1 MGLTGFLCIT
11 FTQSTTYMMLKKS
24 LLILVTMLSLSC
36 YQVIA
41 QTSTSPKY
49 SVPDL
54 YAGIE
59 VGSKG
64 VKMSVIE
71 MKKSVT
77 TGNSFSIV
85 KDTSF
90 NTDFISF
97 TQPTFDATANSFAGM
112 FKTAVTKFN
121 IPSKRIF
128 TVISSGV
135 KMQAEK
141 DNKKDWVEKLIK
153 EFRLKINEPQRQ
165 VEVVDVQQ
173 EAKLSHQGI
182 VPPNRRY
189 STFLIDIGSG
199 NSKGGFF
206 PYGNDSYFYLFQLNW
221 GTKSTANA
229 AEKMSGDDKSHEN
242 YTRQL
247 LRVAA
252 NAENSE
258 IAYNV
263 NASGSYPV
271 SDHIAF
277 SGGIAWAT
285 ATLLYPE
292 LNNNPVVPV
301 TYEDVERFHK
311 RVTDNYSSLS
321 ENYLMSKLTN
331 GKWDKNLI
339 SSEIKRVH
347 GVFDQRSLMAGSAL
361 LLRIMRQF
369 KSVNET
375 KQFYLIKNG
384 QVGWVSA
391 YVDNAVD

>member
-1 MGLTGFLCIT
+1 
-11 FTQSTTYMMLKKS
+11 MLKKLV
-24 LLILVTMLSLSC
+24 LLLMAIVLVC
-36 YQVIA
+36 GHQVFA
-41 QTSTSPKY
+41 QNSTKPKY
-49 SVPDL
+49 SVPDI

-64 VKMSVIE
+64 VKLSVIE
-71 MKKSVT
+71 MKKNAES
-77 TGNSFSIV
+77 GNSFSIL

-97 TQPTFDATANSFAGM
+97 TQSTFDATANSFAGL
-112 FKTAVTKFN
+112 FQTALTKFN

-135 KMQAEK
+135 KIQAEK
-141 DNKKDWVEKLIK
+141 EQKQEWIEKLITS
-153 EFRLKINEPQRQ
+153 FRLKVNEPQRK

-182 VPPNRRY
+182 VPSNRRY
-189 STFLIDIGSG
+189 NTFLIDIGSG

-206 PYGNDSYFYLFQLNW
+206 PFGNDSYFYLFQLSW

-229 AEKMSGDDKSHEN
+229 AEKMCGDDKSLEN
-242 YTRQL
+242 YSRQL

-252 NAENSE
+252 GAENSE
-258 IAYNV
+258 IAYAV
-263 NASGSYPV
+263 NTSGSFPV

-311 RVTDNYSSLS
+311 RVS
-321 ENYLMSKLTN
+321 ENFSSITEAYLVSKIGN
-331 GKWDKNLI
+331 GKWDKKLI

-347 GVFDQRSLMAGSAL
+347 AVFDQRALMAGSAL

-369 KSVNET
+369 KSVNEA

-391 YVDNAVD
+391 YVDAAVE

>member
-1 MGLTGFLCIT
+1 
-11 FTQSTTYMMLKKS
+11 MLKNPVMLMIA
-24 LLILVTMLSLSC
+24 LLFVWG
-36 YQVIA
+36 YQSSA
-41 QTSTSPKY
+41 QTSVSPKY

-64 VKMSVIE
+64 VKLSVIE
-71 MKKSVT
+71 MKKNVEN
-77 TGNSFSIV
+77 GNAFSIV

-97 TQPTFDATANSFAGM
+97 TQPTFDATAKSFAGM
-112 FKTAVTKFN
+112 FQTAVTKFN

-135 KMQAEK
+135 KIQSEK
-141 DNKKDWVEKLIK
+141 ENKKDWVEKLIK
-153 EFRLKINEPQRQ
+153 EFRSKVNEPQRK

-182 VPPNRRY
+182 VPANRRY
-189 STFLIDIGSG
+189 NTFLIDIGSG

-206 PYGNDSYFYLFQLNW
+206 PYGNDSYFYLFQLSW

-229 AEKMSGDDKSHEN
+229 TEKMCGDDKSHEN
-242 YTRQL
+242 YARQL
-247 LRVAA
+247 IRVAA
-252 NAENSE
+252 GAENSE
-258 IAYNV
+258 IAYAV
-263 NASGSYPV
+263 NTSGSYPV

-311 RVTDNYSSLS
+311 RVTENYSSFS
-321 ENYLMSKLTN
+321 ESYLMSKLTT
-331 GKWDKNLI
+331 GKWDKKLI

-361 LLRIMRQF
+361 LLRVMRQF
-369 KSVNET
+369 KSVNEA

>member
-1 MGLTGFLCIT
+1 
-11 FTQSTTYMMLKKS
+11 MLKNPVMLMIV
-24 LLILVTMLSLSC
+24 LLFLWG
-36 YQVIA
+36 YQSSA
-41 QTSTSPKY
+41 QTSASPKY

-64 VKMSVIE
+64 VKLSVIE
-71 MKKSVT
+71 MKKNAENGST
-77 TGNSFSIV
+77 FSIV

-97 TQPTFDATANSFAGM
+97 TQPTFDATAKTFAGL
-112 FKTAVTKFN
+112 FQTAVTKFN

-135 KMQAEK
+135 KIQSEK
-141 DNKKDWVEKLIK
+141 ENKKDWVEKLIK
-153 EFRLKINEPQRQ
+153 EFRSKVNEPQRK

-182 VPPNRRY
+182 VPANRRY
-189 STFLIDIGSG
+189 NTFLIDIGSG

-206 PYGNDSYFYLFQLNW
+206 PYGNDSYFYLFQLSW

-229 AEKMSGDDKSHEN
+229 AEKMCGDDKSHEN

-247 LRVAA
+247 VRVAA
-252 NAENSE
+252 GAENSE
-258 IAYNV
+258 IAYAV
-263 NASGSYPV
+263 NTSGSYPV

-292 LNNNPVVPV
+292 LNTNPVVPV

-311 RVTDNYSSLS
+311 RVTENYSSFS
-321 ENYLMSKLTN
+321 EIYLMSKLTN
-331 GKWDKNLI
+331 GKWDKKLI

-369 KSVNET
+369 KSVNEA
-375 KQFYLIKNG
+375 KQFYLLKNG

-391 YVDNAVD
+391 YVDAAVE

>member
-1 MGLTGFLCIT
+1 
-11 FTQSTTYMMLKKS
+11 MLKNPVM
-24 LLILVTMLSLSC
+24 LLIAMLFVWG
-36 YQVIA
+36 YQSSA
-41 QTSTSPKY
+41 QTSASPKY

-64 VKMSVIE
+64 VKLSVIE
-71 MKKSVT
+71 MKKNAEN
-77 TGNSFSIV
+77 GNTFSIL

-112 FKTAVTKFN
+112 FQTAVTKFN
-121 IPSKRIF
+121 IPSKRVF

-141 DNKKDWVEKLIK
+141 ENKKDWVEKLIK
-153 EFRLKINEPQRQ
+153 EFRLKVNEPQRK

-189 STFLIDIGSG
+189 NTFLIDIGSG

-206 PYGNDSYFYLFQLNW
+206 PYGNDSYFYLFQLSW

-229 AEKMSGDDKSHEN
+229 AEKMCGDDKSHEN

-252 NAENSE
+252 GAENSE
-258 IAYNV
+258 IAYTV
-263 NASGSYPV
+263 NTSGSYPV

-311 RVTDNYSSLS
+311 RVTENYSSLS
-321 ENYLMSKLTN
+321 ETYLMSKLTN
-331 GKWDKNLI
+331 GKWDKKLI
-339 SSEIKRVH
+339 SSEVKRVH

-369 KSVNET
+369 KSVNEA

-391 YVDNAVD
+391 YVDNAVE